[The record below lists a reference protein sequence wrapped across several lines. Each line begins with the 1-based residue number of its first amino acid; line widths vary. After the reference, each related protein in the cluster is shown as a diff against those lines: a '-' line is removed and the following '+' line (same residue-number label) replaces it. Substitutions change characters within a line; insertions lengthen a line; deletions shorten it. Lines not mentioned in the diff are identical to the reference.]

1 LNFPVSEQES
11 EKKSRRES
19 IRLLF
24 TAALVTLPISAFGN
38 ARPPKACKKV
48 GDVVIYK
55 GKKFTCVKIN
65 KKLVWDKGVPVKEA
79 LPNKSATPTPTQSAS
94 PNPSSS
100 TNSSPSPNPTP
111 SISSSP
117 QAPVKVLFA
126 KSPDV
131 PRDNT
136 VVINGKDQYGRPLSV
151 AFTRTQTSLIALD
164 ASCTHAG
171 CIVRPQ
177 GKELACPCHFSIF
190 DSETGKP
197 GNPFQQGAYPL
208 SRLEV
213 LEESGSIYLLL
224 N

>member
-1 LNFPVSEQES
+1 M
-11 EKKSRRES
+11 
-19 IRLLF
+19 
-24 TAALVTLPISAFGN
+24 
-38 ARPPKACKKV
+38 
-48 GDVVIYK
+48 
-55 GKKFTCVKIN
+55 
-65 KKLVWDKGVPVKEA
+65 
-79 LPNKSATPTPTQSAS
+79 
-94 PNPSSS
+94 
-100 TNSSPSPNPTP
+100 
-111 SISSSP
+111 SSSP